1 MEEQL
6 PQLQRDSSAVN
17 SRKNGWNYSAQAS
30 FLPVNKQIIMHWLHI
45 FSYLFLKLDHG
56 SHRENR

>member
-6 PQLQRDSSAVN
+6 PQLPRNSSAVN
-17 SRKNGWNYSAQAS
+17 SRKNGWNYSVQAS
-30 FLPVNKQIIMHWLHI
+30 FLPVNKIIMHWLHI

-56 SHRENR
+56 SYRENR

>member
-17 SRKNGWNYSAQAS
+17 SRKNGWNYLAQES

-45 FSYLFLKLDHG
+45 FSYLFLK
-56 SHRENR
+56 